1 MADQQTKLTDGFEQ
15 IQQQLDEHL
24 STINENTSEVQALFD
39 YLKEIDTKLDKLSQR
54 VETLQLSHSPLQKKP
69 ISLTQIERQVFVAL
83 YTEETPLSHQEIAVK
98 ANLPLSLVPECISSL
113 IEKGVQFIRSFY
125 GDKLFLKI
133 DPRFKELQAKEN
145 LVNLSL
151 RTFIE

>member
-1 MADQQTKLTDGFEQ
+1 MVDQQTKLTDEFEE
-15 IQQQLDEHL
+15 IRQQLDEHL

-54 VETLQLSHSPLQKKP
+54 VEQVEQSNRVVEKKS
-69 ISLTQIERQVFVAL
+69 ISLTQIERQTFIAL
-83 YTEETPLSHQEIAVK
+83 YTEESPLSYPEIAVK

-113 IEKGVQFIRSFY
+113 IEKGVPFIRSFY

-133 DPRFKELQAKEN
+133 DQKFKDLQAKEN
-145 LVNLSL
+145 MINLSL
-151 RTFIE
+151 RAFIE